1 MSISRRKFL
10 HTGTL
15 AVVAA
20 GIPMRAFTAEA
31 SNSSQS
37 ASLIPAGSDLA
48 SPLNKESF
56 ARHLNTTFELRHRD
70 HSPITVKLIE
80 LKDWN
85 TKGGRIGAKT
95 ECFSAI
101 FLSSNFE
108 RLPQS
113 TYAVRH
119 PQMGKFDLLLVPNG
133 HSKQGEY
140 YEAIFNRLV

>member
-20 GIPMRAFTAEA
+20 GIPMRAFAAAA
-31 SNSSQS
+31 SKPSQS
-37 ASLIPAGSDLA
+37 ASLTTAGHDQA

-80 LKDWN
+80 LKDWHN
-85 TKGGRIGAKT
+85 KGGRIGAKT

-101 FLSSNFE
+101 FVSSNVA

-113 TYAVRH
+113 TYAVHH

-133 HSKQGEY
+133 QNKQGEY